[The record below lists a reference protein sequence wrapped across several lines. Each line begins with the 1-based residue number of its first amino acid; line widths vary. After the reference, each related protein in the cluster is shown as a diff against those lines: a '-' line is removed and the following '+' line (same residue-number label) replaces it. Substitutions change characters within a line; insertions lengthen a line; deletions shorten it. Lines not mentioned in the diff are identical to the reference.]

1 MDGRIGERMLA
12 LRDEEY
18 GAFQRRLIPTLD
30 PARVIGVRV
39 PQLRKLAKELRGS
52 EEAEAFLRAL
62 PHESLEADILHALL
76 ISSIADADACVQA
89 LDAFLPFVDNWA
101 TCDLISPR
109 AFKAHPP
116 RLIGDI
122 RRWMA
127 SERTYTVRFGIGM
140 LLRFYL
146 GDAFDEAYLRQ
157 VADVRSEEYYVKM
170 MVAWF
175 FATALDR
182 QYEAAL
188 PYIAQRRLLPWTH
201 NKAIQKAIESRRIGQ
216 ERKDELRA
224 LRITGGRA

>member
-30 PARVIGVRV
+30 PARIIGVRV
-39 PQLRKLAKELRGS
+39 PQLRKLAKELRGG

-109 AFKAHPP
+109 AFKARPP

-127 SERTYTVRFGIGM
+127 SGRTYTVRFGIGM
-140 LLRFYL
+140 LLKFYL

-157 VADVRSEEYYVKM
+157 VADVRSEEYYVRM

-188 PYIAQRRLLPWTH
+188 PYIAQRRLPPWTH

>member
-30 PARVIGVRV
+30 PARIIGVRV
-39 PQLRKLAKELRGS
+39 PQLRKLAKELRGG

-127 SERTYTVRFGIGM
+127 SGRTYTVRFGIGM
-140 LLRFYL
+140 LLKFYL

-188 PYIAQRRLLPWTH
+188 PYIAQRRLPTWTH